1 MTQYMKAIISN
12 KYVEVTQQS
21 SPPFVRRTSSGGR
34 KSFSNQSIENYEANL
49 KVSINRARK
58 RIRRLLECN
67 FTDKYAFVT
76 LTFKPS
82 EEIDVTDIKICH
94 KMFCDFKKRLTYYLQ
109 KNQLPEFKYL
119 GVIEFQDENRQGA
132 VHYHLVC
139 NLIEIPLGTLQELW
153 QNGWVYRS
161 IVKSDV
167 LENEKIVH
175 YLNKGIT
182 DKRLRG
188 KKKYLHSK
196 GLKQPLALTIEDP
209 EEFYDALDKFES
221 TLIDGGTYHSPF
233 YGETKYENYYV
244 KNVEELINHVQEL

>member
-1 MTQYMKAIISN
+1 MC
-12 KYVEVTQQS
+12 
-21 SPPFVRRTSSGGR
+21 
-34 KSFSNQSIENYEANL
+34 SF
-49 KVSINRARK
+49 
-58 RIRRLLECN
+58 
-67 FTDKYAFVT
+67 T
-76 LTFKPS
+76 
-82 EEIDVTDIKICH
+82 EIDVTDIKICH

-139 NLIEIPLGTLQELW
+139 NLIEIPLDTLQELW

-188 KKKYLHSK
+188 KKSIFTQKVLNS
-196 GLKQPLALTIEDP
+196 PLLSLLRTQRN
-209 EEFYDALDKFES
+209 FT
-221 TLIDGGTYHSPF
+221 TLLRS
-233 YGETKYENYYV
+233 
-244 KNVEELINHVQEL
+244 LSRR

>member
-67 FTDKYAFVT
+67 FTDQYAFVT

-188 KKKYLHSK
+188 KKSIFTQKVLNS
-196 GLKQPLALTIEDP
+196 PLLSPLRTQRN
-209 EEFYDALDKFES
+209 FM
-221 TLIDGGTYHSPF
+221 TL
-233 YGETKYENYYV
+233 
-244 KNVEELINHVQEL
+244 LISLSRL